1 MTMEKQRHVE
11 CKMAERIRCELSVIE
26 REHGVKIV
34 LAVESGSR
42 AWGFPSRDSDY
53 DVRFIYLRP
62 VEAYLTVVP
71 RRDVI
76 ERPVDA
82 VLDVNGWDIRKAVA
96 LMLKSNAVL
105 QEWLSS
111 PVRYVEIEPVSRQ
124 LKEFL
129 DEAADTRTFEYH
141 YDHQARRSFAE
152 VRATGNGV
160 RVKSYCYALRASLA
174 LRWLRDRGT
183 PPPMDLPSLMA
194 GVDHPLELGQEI
206 VRLVDRK
213 ACGGEHDTID
223 RISNLDS
230 FIRCTLQQPL
240 NPAVGTDRHDM
251 TTRADAL
258 FASIA
263 LRSLTS
269 PNRQTLPIA

>member
-1 MTMEKQRHVE
+1 MTAENQRHVDPI
-11 CKMAERIRCELSVIE
+11 MAERIRSELSAIE

-42 AWGFPSRDSDY
+42 AWGFPSQDSDY

-62 VEAYLTVVP
+62 VEDYLTVVP

-82 VLDVNGWDIRKAVA
+82 VLDVNGWDIRKAIA

-111 PVRYVEIEPVSRQ
+111 PVRYIEVEPVSRQ
-124 LKEFL
+124 LKDFL
-129 DEAADTRTFEYH
+129 EKVADTRAFEYH
-141 YDHQARRSFAE
+141 YDHQAQRSFAE
-152 VRATGNGV
+152 VCATGNEV
-160 RVKSYCYALRASLA
+160 RMKSYCYALRASLA

-183 PPPMDLPSLMA
+183 PPPMGLPSLMA
-194 GVDHPLELGQEI
+194 GVDHPPELGQEI

-213 ACGGEHDTID
+213 ACGGERDTID
-223 RISNLDS
+223 RISNLDT
-230 FIRCTLQQPL
+230 FIQRTLEQPV
-240 NPAVGTDRHDM
+240 NTPGGSEQHDI
-251 TTRADAL
+251 TARADAL
-258 FASIA
+258 FASIV

-269 PNRQTLPIA
+269 PNCQTPPIA

>member
-1 MTMEKQRHVE
+1 MTAENQRHVDPS
-11 CKMAERIRCELSVIE
+11 MAQWIRSELSAIE
-26 REHGVKIV
+26 REHDVKIV

-42 AWGFPSRDSDY
+42 AWGFPSQDSDY

-62 VEAYLTVVP
+62 VEDYLTVVP

-82 VLDVNGWDIRKAVA
+82 VLDVNGWDIRKAIA

-105 QEWLSS
+105 LEWMSS
-111 PVRYVEIEPVSRQ
+111 PVRYIEVGPVYRQ

-129 DEAADTRTFEYH
+129 IEVADIRTFEYH
-141 YDHQARRSFAE
+141 YDHQAQRSFAE
-152 VRATGNGV
+152 ACATGNEI
-160 RVKSYCYALRASLA
+160 RMKSYCYALRASLG

-194 GVDHPLELGQEI
+194 GVDHPPELGQEI

-213 ACGGEHDTID
+213 ACGGERDTID
-223 RISNLDS
+223 RISTLDT
-230 FIRCTLQQPL
+230 FIQHILEQPVTRQVAL
-240 NPAVGTDRHDM
+240 SDR
-251 TTRADAL
+251 
-258 FASIA
+258 
-263 LRSLTS
+263 
-269 PNRQTLPIA
+269 TLPHEPTRYLPRSFFAA

>member
-1 MTMEKQRHVE
+1 MTAENQRHVDSSL
-11 CKMAERIRCELSVIE
+11 AERIRSELSAIE

-42 AWGFPSRDSDY
+42 AWGFPSQDSDY

-62 VEAYLTVVP
+62 VEDYLTVVP

-82 VLDVNGWDIRKAVA
+82 VLDVNGWDIRKAIA
-96 LMLKSNAVL
+96 LMLRSNAVL

-111 PVRYVEIEPVSRQ
+111 PVRYLEIEPVSRQ

-129 DEAADTRTFEYH
+129 EEVADPRTFEYH
-141 YDHQARRSFAE
+141 YDHQAQRSFAE
-152 VRATGNGV
+152 VCAAGDEV
-160 RVKSYCYALRASLA
+160 RMKTYCYALRASLA

-194 GVDHPLELGQEI
+194 GVDHPPELGQEI

-213 ACGGEHDTID
+213 ACGGERDTID
-223 RISNLDS
+223 RISNLDT
-230 FIRCTLQQPL
+230 FIRRTLEQSVNTP
-240 NPAVGTDRHDM
+240 GGSERHDI
-251 TTRADAL
+251 TARADAL
-258 FASIA
+258 FASIV

-269 PNRQTLPIA
+269 PNCQTPPIA